1 MNREALLTALHRHRP
16 ADAVEAEH
24 RQRTIDFVSLNENCC
39 DRNLDSGHI
48 TASSWIVDETTDHA
62 LLTHHRKLDR
72 WLQLGGHIEDDD
84 DILAAALREAREESG
99 LSDIHTLSND
109 IFDVD
114 VHLIPARKREP
125 QHNHYDVRF
134 LFQARRGDSLTI
146 SDESHD
152 LCWFSISELRGL
164 PRDDSIDRM
173 VEKMMSLR

>member
-1 MNREALLTALHRHRP
+1 MKREALLGALHRHQP
-16 ADAVEAEH
+16 SDAIEAEH
-24 RQRTIDFVSLNENCC
+24 RQRTIDFVSLNKNCC

-48 TASSWIVDETTDHA
+48 TASSWIIDETTGYA

-84 DILAAALREAREESG
+84 DLLAAALREAREESG
-99 LSDIHTLSND
+99 LSDIHTLSD
-109 IFDVD
+109 AIFDID

-125 QHNHYDVRF
+125 QHYHYDVRF

-152 LCWFSISELRGL
+152 LRWFSVEELQEL

-173 VEKMMSLR
+173 VEKMTALR